1 MFVVPFFAEQPVT
14 CCVHVEILL
23 INSEVVSI
31 YLQMNKKCSA
41 SQNTGFWCTKR
52 SNILISQY
60 LHKFSQ
66 SLAINVWQQVG
77 TTLARSI
84 MACTTLSPSQS
95 PIEPPTWTKS
105 STTMPV
111 LSLHLL
117 QPAFPYIWEQSAECG
132 LDKVGRGH
140 LLVYAMV
147 ELFLPF
153 IVVITCILGLK
164 NSLTLKWSL
173 LDSLTLEM
181 NFVLVWKALQ
191 GLV

>member
-14 CCVHVEILL
+14 CRVHVEILL

-105 STTMPV
+105 SNIDWTWPSQGRVAVTTEGKILALPKDKKTREKNCQKGSITV
-111 LSLHLL
+111 FLH
-117 QPAFPYIWEQSAECG
+117 Q
-132 LDKVGRGH
+132 
-140 LLVYAMV
+140 M
-147 ELFLPF
+147 
-153 IVVITCILGLK
+153 GLK
-164 NSLTLKWSL
+164 WT
-173 LDSLTLEM
+173 M
-181 NFVLVWKALQ
+181 NDYVFVLGTFWKPLILPRRNNN
-191 GLV
+191 GRSEESMSNIP